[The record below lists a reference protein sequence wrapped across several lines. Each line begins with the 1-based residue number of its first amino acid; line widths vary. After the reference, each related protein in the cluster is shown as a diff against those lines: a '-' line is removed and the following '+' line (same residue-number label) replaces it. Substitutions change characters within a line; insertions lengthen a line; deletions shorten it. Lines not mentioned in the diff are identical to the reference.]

1 MVVVDTNQNQKEKQ
15 KRLDRTSWDEN
26 FKQLL
31 LVNNDLMSYY
41 PYISNGKYEE
51 LSNLD
56 LEDME
61 IQKEIVN
68 SSHSYSFYEW
78 LVLQKELYE
87 KKQLQWKRIE
97 KLQKINFLPQQE
109 QFNTTDLKIYN
120 DFCRQI
126 KPKPKR
132 KGMKIFEYPLE
143 DQLYLVKK
151 HIDTYYY
158 SSNLDNYDLSDYIQE
173 AILGL
178 ARARQKYNNFV
189 VNYPVYV
196 TFSIFKQLDNFL
208 INNKQQDVNLNQ
220 VKQIPSS
227 INLEDEYFKKVIY
240 HNLDEL
246 LKTLS
251 AREEKI
257 LRLHF
262 GLVDGIQHP
271 REEIGKLYKVS
282 GEAIR
287 AREVLALR
295 KLRHP
300 GRSALI
306 RQNSILFSEKG
317 LIPLYLFNQ
326 FKNLIMEDIILNIKN
341 SCDVNF
347 KEKVKIIQKRFSGL
361 DFLIQQLIN
370 IEEPELLECDELIEF
385 LKEIIN
391 YISSKK
397 TLYKKIVFD
406 LIVFLEEQQEK
417 RLTRK
422 I

>member
-1 MVVVDTNQNQKEKQ
+1 MVVVDTNQNQKEKK

-68 SSHSYSFYEW
+68 SSHSYPFYEW

-109 QFNTTDLKIYN
+109 QFNATDLKIYN

-262 GLVDGIQHP
+262 GLIDGIQHP
-271 REEIGKLYKVS
+271 REEIGKLYN
-282 GEAIR
+282 IT
-287 AREVLALR
+287 
-295 KLRHP
+295 
-300 GRSALI
+300 
-306 RQNSILFSEKG
+306 LF
-317 LIPLYLFNQ
+317 
-326 FKNLIMEDIILNIKN
+326 
-341 SCDVNF
+341 
-347 KEKVKIIQKRFSGL
+347 
-361 DFLIQQLIN
+361 
-370 IEEPELLECDELIEF
+370 
-385 LKEIIN
+385 
-391 YISSKK
+391 
-397 TLYKKIVFD
+397 
-406 LIVFLEEQQEK
+406 
-417 RLTRK
+417 
-422 I
+422 